1 MNKSIELRKN
11 CIILFLLNIG
21 ALLLMIL
28 FKSYFSSVGYSTLLI
43 NIMLGIN
50 IVFLATGIV
59 FNFILFARPN
69 KFDEKRSIILMGIL
83 FSAYVLINTVGMVII
98 NKPLSSGYKK
108 IADQLTLYCDTYV
121 CDRYE
126 TINQGGVKDFIIRK
140 TYLDYNGVS
149 NDIEIHTK
157 YDSSDVISVQAIVY
171 SQNEMFSEMLI
182 KEQIKVYF
190 DNFEVNVSETLIKD
204 AFDNRF
210 KGSIKKDNLDYKVSE
225 VYEDG
230 ELIGLKT
237 IITLRL
243 KQD

>member
-1 MNKSIELRKN
+1 MNKNIELRKN
-11 CIILFLLNIG
+11 CMILFILNIC

-28 FKSYFSSVGYSTLLI
+28 FKVYFSSVGYPAFLI

-50 IVFLATGIV
+50 ILFLALGIV
-59 FNFILFARPN
+59 FNFILFTKPN
-69 KFDEKRSIILMGIL
+69 KFDERKSIILTGVL
-83 FSAYVLINTVGMVII
+83 FFIYVLINTVGVVII

-126 TINQGGVKDFIIRK
+126 TINQGGIRDFIIRK

-190 DNFEVNVSETLIKD
+190 DNFGVSVSETLIKD

-225 VYEDG
+225 VYEEG
-230 ELIGLKT
+230 ELIKLKT
-237 IITLRL
+237 IITLKL

>member
-11 CIILFLLNIG
+11 CMILFILNIC
-21 ALLLMIL
+21 ALLLMVL
-28 FKSYFSSVGYSTLLI
+28 FKTYFSSVGYSNFLI

-50 IVFLATGIV
+50 ILFLITGIV
-59 FNFILFARPN
+59 FNFILFANPK
-69 KFDEKRSIILMGIL
+69 KFDEKKSMILIGVL
-83 FSAYVLINTVGMVII
+83 FAVYVLINTVGMVLL
-98 NKPLSSGYKK
+98 NKPLNSGYKK

-126 TINQGGVKDFIIRK
+126 TINQGSVRDFIIRK

-157 YDSSDVISVQAIVY
+157 YDSSDVISVKAIVY
-171 SQNEMFSEMLI
+171 SQKEMFSEILI
-182 KEQIKVYF
+182 KEQIKAYF
-190 DNFEVNVSETLIKD
+190 DNFEVSVSEFLIKD

-210 KGSIKKDNLDYKVSE
+210 KGSIKKDDLDYKVSE

-237 IITLRL
+237 IITLEL